1 MTIEQTTQFFM
12 WGFILN
18 SLIMIL
24 SGISIGTMRPLAHKI
39 HGKLFGLS
47 PGSIDVSIYAY
58 LAAHKIF
65 TVVFFLVPWLALLIM
80 SAAS

>member
-1 MTIEQTTQFFM
+1 MTIEQTTEFFM

-18 SLIMIL
+18 CLIMIL
-24 SGISIGTMRPLAHKI
+24 SGVSIPAMRPLAHKI

-47 PGSIDVSIYAY
+47 PEKIDLSIYAY
-58 LAAHKIF
+58 LAAHKIL

-80 SAAS
+80 A

>member
-1 MTIEQTTQFFM
+1 MTLDNATQFFM

-24 SGISIGTMRPLAHKI
+24 SLGVLPMRPLAHKI
-39 HGKLFGLS
+39 HGKLFGLK
-47 PGSIDVSIYAY
+47 PESIDISLYAY

-65 TVVFFLVPWLALLIM
+65 TVVFFLVPWLTLLIM
-80 SAAS
+80 KSPS